1 MSEMVIKSITLNNF
15 GVFLGKQTIELYNG
29 RGDGKPVTLIGG
41 LNGCG
46 KTTILDAIFL
56 NLYGKRSPRLPRG
69 ESYSDYLRSL
79 ISVGIDGKQEES
91 WVELVMEV
99 PDGNDF
105 TALRVRR
112 SWKERQVRVTDRLSV
127 WQDGHLNA
135 YFAEGWDAFIEEQ
148 IPVAISELFFFDG
161 ERISALAESEETI
174 ESLQTAI
181 RSLLGIDT
189 VDRLIK
195 ELGTLVRSKERAI
208 KNSDL
213 YEEFKEAHS
222 RLDELDNEIA
232 RLNQEQVSLY
242 TRIEQAEK
250 QLEDLEAQYYKLG
263 GNLYEDRERYVTN
276 HQDLTKRSL
285 DLRAEM
291 VALASGALPLTLVR
305 ERVERLLLVSRHE
318 ELIQKARYILPEI
331 ENLQSMLIK
340 QLSTKDEGIQELV
353 NRTIEARY
361 RELSQVANED
371 INYNLS
377 PAQVQQVLEVISHQ
391 TSRSRELIIELDK
404 VETELKQ
411 IETNLTLD
419 IDPKQFEFLIEQKTK
434 KKIKIEEYRKEY
446 DNIRS
451 QKARLEAEKRAVE
464 TRILHIGNRIAE
476 SDDAERIIKYSI
488 KAQEKMRVFR
498 NRLIQQKVGKLAQA
512 ITKQYSL
519 LTHKK
524 SLAEEVNVDPV
535 TFRISLKDER
545 SNIIQKSK
553 LSAGERQMLAIA
565 ILWGLGKVSGKQL
578 PVIID
583 TPMGRLDSLHRFNF
597 VSKYLPNASHQV
609 IVLSTDKEIEGDYL
623 RAIEPFINRRYTLV
637 YDELDKSTR
646 IVEGYFNT
654 NSNER
659 ESLWHDRETDT
670 IVQ

>member
-1 MSEMVIKSITLNNF
+1 MVIKSITLNNF